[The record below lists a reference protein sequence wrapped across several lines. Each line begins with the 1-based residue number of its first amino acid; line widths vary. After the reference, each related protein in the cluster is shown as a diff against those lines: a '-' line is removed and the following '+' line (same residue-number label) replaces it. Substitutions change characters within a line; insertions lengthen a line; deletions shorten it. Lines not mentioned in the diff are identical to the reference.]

1 MKEEQRREERENLSE
16 ILHTLTS
23 DMMTEAARAEPG
35 GGGRHQVPVDRWK
48 GMSPEQQSAIHRDRE
63 KQCLE
68 RQVCEV
74 SVQHETAPGRPS
86 KIMVPSLFDLFRPG
100 MNP

>member
-1 MKEEQRREERENLSE
+1 
-16 ILHTLTS
+16 
-23 DMMTEAARAEPG
+23 MMTEAAHAEPG
-35 GGGRHQVPVDRWK
+35 GGGRRRVAVDRWK

-74 SVQHETAPGRPS
+74 TVQHKTAPGSPS
-86 KIMVPSLFDLFRPG
+86 KIMVLSLFYLFRPKT
-100 MNP
+100 NP